1 MGTAK
6 GNGMFRVQDRRMPA
20 FCWQEKS
27 ALRLIRKT
35 FKPSERATALAVYAT
50 LTELASNNQA
60 DEFKVK
66 RQTVGEMVG
75 RSSVRSVDHY
85 LDCFEKLGLI
95 EKRPLV
101 IDNEYKCLVIRL
113 LPTPQ
118 VGQPDTPPTQPVAI
132 PVQPTAPPVAIHR
145 DTPGNPL
152 HIESEESLLQKNLHT
167 EFAPSAQSTS
177 AEGEEAET
185 VEGVPST
192 VRANGAPTAKPL
204 HSIKVPGLNPGGTH
218 VGDVPERKA
227 PKDPLKQGD
236 ITKTPETWTGYDA
249 LLYLDRKYRE
259 TWPGEGAPHV
269 RSIDVKL
276 VGYRFEWLKKE
287 GMARDMVKQV
297 IDHILSQWD
306 KGLRL
311 RLKWDST
318 RPSVALITTT
328 RIFEKLVGEVL
339 HGPAKINRVDE
350 FKKDKWDKWMEERKK

>member
-1 MGTAK
+1 
-6 GNGMFRVQDRRMPA
+6 
-20 FCWQEKS
+20 
-27 ALRLIRKT
+27 
-35 FKPSERATALAVYAT
+35 
-50 LTELASNNQA
+50 
-60 DEFKVK
+60 
-66 RQTVGEMVG
+66 
-75 RSSVRSVDHY
+75 
-85 LDCFEKLGLI
+85 
-95 EKRPLV
+95 
-101 IDNEYKCLVIRL
+101 
-113 LPTPQ
+113 
-118 VGQPDTPPTQPVAI
+118 
-132 PVQPTAPPVAIHR
+132 
-145 DTPGNPL
+145 
-152 HIESEESLLQKNLHT
+152 
-167 EFAPSAQSTS
+167 
-177 AEGEEAET
+177 
-185 VEGVPST
+185 